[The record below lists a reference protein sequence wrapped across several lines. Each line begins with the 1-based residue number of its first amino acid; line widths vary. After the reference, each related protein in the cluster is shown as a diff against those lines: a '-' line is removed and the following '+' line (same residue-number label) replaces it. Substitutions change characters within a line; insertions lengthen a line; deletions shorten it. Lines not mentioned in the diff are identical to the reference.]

1 MRAGLNVYQC
11 NLKFKKYLNHVKN
24 DICDIS
30 MLHYDWSIHV
40 LTLQIKNQLF
50 TNYII
55 Y

>member
-1 MRAGLNVYQC
+1 MRAELNVYQC
-11 NLKFKKYLNHVKN
+11 NLKFKKYLNHVKKK
-24 DICDIS
+24 CDKS
-30 MLHYDWSIHV
+30 MLHYDLSIHV

>member
-1 MRAGLNVYQC
+1 MRAELNVYQC
-11 NLKFKKYLNHVKN
+11 NLKFKKYLNHVKK
-24 DICDIS
+24 CDIS